1 MNNVLF
7 VRRRIRDIHKRTR
20 SITSPNAAGRTF
32 AVPSLSVRDK
42 AKSRYSQCRLSRPK
56 QTLVLFALLG
66 FLLDAVL
73 GPHGIQ
79 LHAPRTF
86 FSPRQEQGYM
96 RRAIHLFRPLLRLKT
111 SSLLRRISAVVPR
124 LLSCKC
130 GGCSACSFGPPRP
143 CSRSRSRPCPCP
155 RVLVWCRRRRF
166 QLVSRLRVLLRS
178 LRIALTVR
186 LRLGFGLKRRCRP
199 ARAQKLRRVFIL
211 V

>member
-20 SITSPNAAGRTF
+20 SITSQNAAGRTF
-32 AVPSLSVRDK
+32 TVPSLSLTSERDK
-42 AKSRYSQCRLSRPK
+42 EL
-56 QTLVLFALLG
+56 LALLG

-96 RRAIHLFRPLLRLKT
+96 RRAIHLFRPLLRLQT

-155 RVLVWCRRRRF
+155 RVLMRCRRRRF